1 MLFSLYIIFNLLLNL
16 DEIPGIVDENHEI
29 VNQESNDEEKD
40 GIPIVRDKAVD
51 DYHNDSCKHPTGG
64 RRQIQCR

>member
-1 MLFSLYIIFNLLLNL
+1 MLFSLYIVFNILLNL

-40 GIPIVRDKAVD
+40 GIPIVRYQAVD
-51 DYHNDSCKHPTGG
+51 EYQDNGCKHPTGG
-64 RRQIQCR
+64 C